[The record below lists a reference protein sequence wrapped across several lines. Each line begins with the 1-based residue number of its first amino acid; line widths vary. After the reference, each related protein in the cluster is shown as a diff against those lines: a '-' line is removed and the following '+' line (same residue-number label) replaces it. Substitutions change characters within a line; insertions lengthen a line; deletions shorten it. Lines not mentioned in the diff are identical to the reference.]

1 MIHDTYGRERE
12 RRVMLL
18 HFVECGRPWLLH
30 WRGVHTHRMW
40 SHFWG
45 TFLGKCENTQIH
57 LLHMIHMV
65 HDTYDTHDTYSQDS
79 WSHFWDK
86 CGNYYTGVEHRSGVA
101 EPTWSQCGENMRHRP
116 PGCAADPPEGKN
128 KKTYENS
135 RWQKSRIV
143 KKTMGFLH
151 GFCMVVKSRKIDMQK
166 LLKKPL
172 VLVCF
177 LDRHAEKYIICKEKT
192 RGDKRAR

>member
-1 MIHDTYGRERE
+1 
-12 RRVMLL
+12 
-18 HFVECGRPWLLH
+18 
-30 WRGVHTHRMW
+30 
-40 SHFWG
+40 
-45 TFLGKCENTQIH
+45 
-57 LLHMIHMV
+57 MV

-143 KKTMGFLH
+143 KKPKVFVWFLH
-151 GFCMVVKSRKIDMQK
+151 GCEIQK
-166 LLKKPL
+166 NRYAEIIKTPK
-172 VLVCF
+172 VFVWF
-177 LDRHAEKYIICKEKT
+177 YDRHAEKYTICIKK
-192 RGDKRAR
+192 RGTTKGPDEGRQKNTIWW

>member
-1 MIHDTYGRERE
+1 MHWLHKIHIVHDTYD
-12 RRVMLL
+12 
-18 HFVECGRPWLLH
+18 
-30 WRGVHTHRMW
+30 THDTYSQDSW
-40 SHFWG
+40 SHFWDKCG
-45 TFLGKCENTQIH
+45 KTHRSWSHFWDKFLGKCGNTQIH

-143 KKTMGFLH
+143 KKTMGFCIVFAWL
-151 GFCMVVKSRKIDMQK
+151 
-166 LLKKPL
+166 
-172 VLVCF
+172 
-177 LDRHAEKYIICKEKT
+177 
-192 RGDKRAR
+192 